1 MRRLRT
7 TSVVALSML
16 CIVGAGC
23 ASTTPETK
31 ADAQACKEVQYS
43 NSIRIRSLVLLV
55 LASSLVL
62 VGCGTHSGLGSASK
76 VAAPTTQP
84 ALSTSTSAL
93 PASAFNP
100 QGASTPS
107 QGAVA
112 FENAI
117 DNQNAVALCNLI
129 TPAYVVAVAKATNA
143 SSSEPC
149 VELWTNSWKTEGPS
163 PIPPQEENPT
173 VVSAQQTGDTAQVV
187 IDYNIPPNSGATLAN
202 DNVTLTLQNGRWLVS
217 TAGD

>member
-1 MRRLRT
+1 
-7 TSVVALSML
+7 
-16 CIVGAGC
+16 
-23 ASTTPETK
+23 
-31 ADAQACKEVQYS
+31 
-43 NSIRIRSLVLLV
+43 
-55 LASSLVL
+55 
-62 VGCGTHSGLGSASK
+62 
-76 VAAPTTQP
+76 
-84 ALSTSTSAL
+84 
-93 PASAFNP
+93 
-100 QGASTPS
+100 
-107 QGAVA
+107 VA